1 MVVQDGISLKEL
13 GMSAMS
19 EGKMKLSGKV
29 GLVTGAGRGIGRAI
43 AFALA
48 AEGADIGVN
57 DADLSSAEATAKA
70 VKKLGQRAI
79 AIEADV
85 SEADQVEEM
94 VNRVIDELGGIHI
107 LVNNA
112 GVFLEVVPT
121 VEQSLEKWD
130 RTMSVNVRGTY
141 LCCRQVGKWMIAHSM
156 GKIINIA
163 SIAGM
168 RGVPMRTAYAPSKAA
183 VINMTQDLAVEWA
196 KYNINVNCIAP
207 GPIVTDLIKNF
218 IKKGILD
225 LETLQRR
232 TPLGRLATPDD
243 IANAVVFLASDQ
255 ANCITGVILP
265 VDSGLAASAYGY
277 L

>member
-1 MVVQDGISLKEL
+1 VKE
-13 GMSAMS
+13 
-19 EGKMKLSGKV
+19 KMKLSGKV
-29 GLVTGAGRGIGRAI
+29 ALVTGAGRGIGRAI

-70 VKKLGQRAI
+70 VKKLGRRAI

-112 GVFLEVVPT
+112 GVFPEVVPT
-121 VEQSLEKWD
+121 IEQSLEKWD

-232 TPLGRLATPDD
+232 TPLSRLATPDD
-243 IANAVVFLASDQ
+243 IANAAVFLASDQ